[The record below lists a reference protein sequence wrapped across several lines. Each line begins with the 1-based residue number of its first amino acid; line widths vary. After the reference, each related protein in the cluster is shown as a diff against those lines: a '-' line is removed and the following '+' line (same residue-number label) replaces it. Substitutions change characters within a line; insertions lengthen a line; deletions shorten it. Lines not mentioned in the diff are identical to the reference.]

1 MKVFQIEKQKN
12 FWHFRSAIFGCQ
24 IYIFID
30 KTIYIVININIIAI
44 IIRDAMDCKIT
55 GYRISDNFFE
65 SDIRPDSEKISS
77 KKKVYREKDC
87 NFVTMYK
94 IS

>member
-1 MKVFQIEKQKN
+1 
-12 FWHFRSAIFGCQ
+12 
-24 IYIFID
+24 
-30 KTIYIVININIIAI
+30 
-44 IIRDAMDCKIT
+44 MDCKIT